1 MKNNDIFNFQRFGK
15 YFVSD
20 LKTCRANYG
29 LTLLVI
35 SVLVPSA
42 LYVIYTALNGVFAHK
57 WGGPDIFIRL
67 FVFAMAM
74 LCMTVTMPVKCY
86 GKLTDKQYGSLWISI
101 PASRL
106 EKFLS
111 MVIIVSMVAP
121 LASAVL
127 YLLVDYLLCMADYT
141 CGKSLIGGGIWFLRE
156 FEGGKEAILATMAAD
171 VPEIAESFKS
181 ILNQISSPWLYID
194 EYLAMC
200 LPFLLG
206 AIYFKNSKIVK
217 TFLAL
222 AALSTVV
229 SMIATPLM
237 AGYYIDMLTGS
248 LSEEE
253 AMIKMYSSGL
263 FKNIVLLDIIS
274 DTLAN
279 TALLAGIWFRIKTI
293 KH

>member
-1 MKNNDIFNFQRFGK
+1 MKNNDIFNIQRFGK
-15 YFVSD
+15 YFISD

-35 SVLVPSA
+35 SVLVPLA
-42 LYVIYTALNGVFAHK
+42 LYVIYAAIYGVFAHK
-57 WGGPDIFIRL
+57 WGGPDVFTRL

-86 GKLTDKQYGSLWISI
+86 GKLTDKQYGSFWISI

-121 LASAVL
+121 LASAIL
-127 YLLVDYLLCMADYT
+127 YLLVDYILCLADYT
-141 CGKSLIGGGIWFLRE
+141 CGKSLIGGGVWLLRE
-156 FEGGKEAILATMAAD
+156 FEGGKDAILASMASEM
-171 VPEIAESFKS
+171 PEIADSFKS

-222 AALSTVV
+222 AAISSVLSI
-229 SMIATPLM
+229 IATPLM
-237 AGYYIDMLTGS
+237 AGYYIDMLTGAI
-248 LSEEE
+248 SEEE

-263 FKNIVLLDIIS
+263 FKHIVLLDIIS
-274 DTLAN
+274 DTLTN
-279 TALLAGIWFRIKTI
+279 TALLAGIWLRIKTI